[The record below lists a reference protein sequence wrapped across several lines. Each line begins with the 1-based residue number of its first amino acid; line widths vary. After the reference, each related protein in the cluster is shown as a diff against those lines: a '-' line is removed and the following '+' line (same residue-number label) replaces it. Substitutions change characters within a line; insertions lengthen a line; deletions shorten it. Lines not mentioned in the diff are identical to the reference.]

1 MNQRNENEINIVRIA
16 DILILYGTKDFQ
28 KSCDTRIK
36 KKKKK
41 KRTNMG
47 IIRVLKL
54 NSIEIFVFIYSV

>member
-41 KRTNMG
+41 NVQTWA
-47 IIRVLKL
+47 
-54 NSIEIFVFIYSV
+54 SYVF